1 MTFDLCTGWRRR
13 AGAVDTL
20 WRVTTEAEAHAVE
33 RINRHVGPGGLHDA
47 KRCGA
52 GNLAPRELQSCCGL
66 EQHGC
71 ESNKRWAHGGGCDK

>member
-1 MTFDLCTGWRRR
+1 MTFDLCTGWRRC

-33 RINRHVGPGGLHDA
+33 RIDRHVSPSGRHDA

-52 GNLAPRELQSCCGL
+52 GKLAPRELQRIGAGQEHC
-66 EQHGC
+66 H
-71 ESNKRWAHGGGCDK
+71 ESRD

>member
-1 MTFDLCTGWRRR
+1 M
-13 AGAVDTL
+13 

-52 GNLAPRELQSCCGL
+52 GKLAPRELQRIGAGQERCR
-66 EQHGC
+66 E
-71 ESNKRWAHGGGCDK
+71 NRD

>member
-33 RINRHVGPGGLHDA
+33 RIDRHVGPRGGRCEY
-47 KRCGA
+47 RCGA
-52 GNLAPRELQSCCGL
+52 GELPPRELQRMGWQDSC
-66 EQHGC
+66 QD
-71 ESNKRWAHGGGCDK
+71 SSD